1 MTQIDSNIQ
10 RAKEFLLL
18 DELVAIPTETVYGLA
33 ANAFSETAIQKIF
46 ELKNRPRFNPLIVHI
61 ASVDR
66 LKEVA
71 IHISP
76 LMMELAAAFWP
87 GPLTLLVDKKDTISS
102 LVTAG
107 SDRVAVRIPNHPL
120 TLELLKQLPF
130 PVAAPSANPFM
141 SISPTQANHVKQYF
155 DGKLHYILDGGI
167 CQKGI
172 ESTIIGFRDNQAV
185 LYREGSCDLDEI
197 EKITG
202 PLVRLDLEDSKIE
215 APGMLKKHYAPQT
228 KLRVTTDIVSEVQ
241 FHKGKKIGL
250 LTLKPQPSIAAVS
263 VQLSLSENGDLN
275 QAAKNLYAH
284 LIQLDALNLDLI
296 ITEFMPETGIGN
308 AINDKLKRASHP

>member
-308 AINDKLKRASHP
+308 AINDKLKRASNP